1 VVENNNVLNFAEAGT
16 VVAMVPAGVGM
27 LVLAA
32 DQTEIADNEI
42 RGNDSVGIAMIA
54 YVDDLFPAPEDPEF
68 DIYAE
73 GNFIHDN
80 TFENNGAMPADLIL
94 LATGNMTPGPDVL
107 LDGCFDVA
115 KDNTDG
121 SLTNCVSSQDGAT
134 FVSADLCGQSMI
146 VTDPTDFTCEHT
158 PLPREL

>member
-1 VVENNNVLNFAEAGT
+1 VANFAEAGT

-42 RGNDSVGIAMIA
+42 RGNDSVGIAVIA

-107 LDGCFDVA
+107 LDGCFDPA

-121 SLTNCVSSQDGAT
+121 SLTNCLSSQDGAA

-146 VTDPTDFTCEHT
+146 VTDPAEFTCEHE